1 VSLLPTYVTKTSQR
15 TFKVI
20 NSSEHTIS
28 YAVKA
33 HATHEAELAAAL
45 YKLEELEGAQS
56 DSAVHSTSTYR
67 GAATE
72 EEGAEGGHG
81 AAGGQEGGEHG
92 SDDEDAILAQRTI
105 KQHQQYKATRRT
117 ITLDR
122 QLFGDKNFRCVP
134 SEGQVPPHSEVEV
147 VVQFTPDYAR
157 EYEVVAYVDLQG
169 LTPRLPL
176 TLRAKGL
183 VSNWLIS
190 LAVHPC

>member
-1 VSLLPTYVTKTSQR
+1 MSQR

-20 NSSEHTIS
+20 NNSEHTIS
-28 YAVKA
+28 YAVKT

-45 YKLEELEGAQS
+45 YQLEELEGSHAGP
-56 DSAVHSTSTYR
+56 AAHSTSTFK
-67 GAATE
+67 GSLLE
-72 EEGAEGGHG
+72 EESTAEDQ
-81 AAGGQEGGEHG
+81 AAEQGGENG
-92 SDDEDAILAQRTI
+92 SDDEETILSQRTI
-105 KQHQQYKATRRT
+105 KKHQQYKATRRT

-183 VSNWLIS
+183 VSGWLVPW
-190 LAVHPC
+190 AAQPCLLCIGSVCNAG